1 MRQISKGEHAR
12 TNFSG
17 DLMTASSF
25 YPALA
30 LALALPLSASAFESI
45 ESNQLATPMLG
56 GSGGISAAIDGRSG
70 NTERENY
77 TVGGRLHYQARDT
90 GMFLVTEHSRGKAG
104 STEIEDNTWVHAH
117 YRDEFQRGLAAEAF
131 VDHLVDDFRL
141 LDSRT
146 QLGAGVRFTLAYSEN
161 ERAIHAGIGLL
172 HEWEDQ
178 AGLDDN
184 YWRLNTYLSYK
195 RQLNPQTRVLFN
207 LLYQPS
213 LNDSSDHLISVEPA
227 LVVGLA
233 QHLDLTIGI
242 KYQYDTEAPTGIKD
256 DDSRYL
262 TALSYRF

>member
-1 MRQISKGEHAR
+1 
-12 TNFSG
+12 
-17 DLMTASSF
+17 MTTPIRHSVLAI
-25 YPALA
+25 ALT
-30 LALALPLSASAFESI
+30 LPLAASAFESI
-45 ESNQLATPMLG
+45 ESDEIATPAAG
-56 GSGGISAAIDGRSG
+56 ASGGISAAIDGRSG

-90 GMFLVTEHSRGKAG
+90 GMLLVTEHSRGKADD
-104 STEIEDNTWVHAH
+104 TEIEDNTWVHAR

-146 QLGAGVRFTLAYSEN
+146 QLGAGVRFTLAYTEN
-161 ERAIHAGIGLL
+161 ERAVHAGIGAL

-178 AGLDDN
+178 AGRDDN
-184 YWRLNTYLSYK
+184 YWRLNTYVSYK
-195 RQLNPQTRVLFN
+195 RQLNPQTRVLFT

-213 LNDSSDHLISVEPA
+213 LEDSSDHLVTVEPA

-233 QHLDLTIGI
+233 QHLDLKLGVRF
-242 KYQYDTEAPTGIKD
+242 QHDTETPRGIEED
-256 DDSRYL
+256 DTRYV

>member
-1 MRQISKGEHAR
+1 
-12 TNFSG
+12 
-17 DLMTASSF
+17 MTASSF
-25 YPALA
+25 RPALA
-30 LALALPLSASAFESI
+30 LALALPLSAPAFESV
-45 ESNQLATPMLG
+45 EGDQLATPAAG

-90 GMFLVTEHSRGKAG
+90 GMFLVTEHSRGKAAD
-104 STEIEDNTWVHAH
+104 TEIEDNTWAHAH

-161 ERAIHAGIGLL
+161 ERAVHAGLGVL
-172 HEWEDQ
+172 HEWEEQ
-178 AGLDDN
+178 AGLDDH

-213 LNDSSDHLISVEPA
+213 LNDSSDHLITAEPA

-233 QHLDLTIGI
+233 QHLDLKIGVR
-242 KYQYDTEAPTGIKD
+242 YQHDTEAPSAIEED
-256 DDSRYL
+256 DTRYI

>member
-1 MRQISKGEHAR
+1 
-12 TNFSG
+12 
-17 DLMTASSF
+17 MTASF
-25 YPALA
+25 FRPAVALA
-30 LALALPLSASAFESI
+30 LLLPLSAAAFESI
-45 ESNQLATPMLG
+45 ESDQLTTPAAG

-70 NTERENY
+70 NTERESY

-90 GMFLVTEHSRGKAG
+90 GMFLVTEHSRSKAAN
-104 STEIEDNTWVHAH
+104 TEIEDNTWVHAR

-131 VDHLVDDFRL
+131 VDHLTDDFRL

-146 QLGAGVRFTLAYSEN
+146 QLGIGARFTLAYTEN
-161 ERAIHAGIGLL
+161 ERAVHAGIGVL

-178 AGLDDN
+178 AGTDDH
-184 YWRLNTYLSYK
+184 YWRLNTYVSYK

-213 LNDSSDHLISVEPA
+213 LDDSSDHLITVEPA

-233 QHLDLTIGI
+233 QHLDLKLGV
-242 KYQYDTEAPTGIKD
+242 KYQYDTAEPNTVEED
-256 DDSRYL
+256 DTRYV